1 MMLLLFL
8 LLFAGLGMEGVACM
22 LAGMIGSGNGTTS
35 YSENIGALGITKVVP
50 FGETPFQNPLFAHE

>member
-8 LLFAGLGMEGVACM
+8 LLFAGLGVEGVACI

-50 FGETPFQNPLFAHE
+50 FRETHFQNPLFAH